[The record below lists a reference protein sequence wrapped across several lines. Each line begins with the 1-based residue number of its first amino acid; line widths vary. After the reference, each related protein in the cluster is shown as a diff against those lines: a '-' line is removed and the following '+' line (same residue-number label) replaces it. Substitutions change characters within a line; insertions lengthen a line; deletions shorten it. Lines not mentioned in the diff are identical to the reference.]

1 MAAAVVAMLPVLIVY
16 AFAQKWFIRGI
27 AISGMG
33 GR

>member
-1 MAAAVVAMLPVLIVY
+1 MAAAVVAMVPVIVVY

-27 AISGMG
+27 SMTGLG